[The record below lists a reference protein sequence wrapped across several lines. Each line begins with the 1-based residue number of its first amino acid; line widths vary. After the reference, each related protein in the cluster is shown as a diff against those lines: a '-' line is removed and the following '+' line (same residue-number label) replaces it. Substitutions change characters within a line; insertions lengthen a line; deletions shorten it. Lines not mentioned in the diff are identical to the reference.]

1 MVRSATWNTSGSKGS
16 SRNHTDPSTVEA
28 VTRGTPWR
36 LFSENTW
43 GFGRGPYP
51 RLLLVQRLL
60 VDELVEHGAV
70 LLVELLHLVDV
81 ARHLVHGLDGH

>member
-1 MVRSATWNTSGSKGS
+1 M
-16 SRNHTDPSTVEA
+16 
-28 VTRGTPWR
+28 
-36 LFSENTW
+36 
-43 GFGRGPYP
+43 RGPYP

-60 VDELVEHGAV
+60 VDELVEHGTV